1 MSAELVLP
9 ATSDERSLFLPIHL
23 RCGKRCSAPAGPA
36 IHVAGQWRGFRW
48 HCSACQRRAISGR
61 GYGQC
66 AAARPLPAPLLR
78 RVGNPPA
85 GAGAASRFTADRKSL
100 ATHRVETG
108 ARPQPIAVSDQGASV
123 MDGART
129 ERQRVRRM
137 GRRRIRSVTGITAMA
152 GTLLAA
158 VLGVVFAGA
167 PETASAGGG
176 SGLPGPAAGPVVQ
189 PVAATGSSGSGL
201 LPVWGQS
208 RSRHGVSSSGGIA
221 APTQSPGTSAGGA
234 SHAGSGAS

>member
-9 ATSDERSLFLPIHL
+9 ATSDARSLFLPIHV
-23 RCGKRCSAPAGPA
+23 RCGKCCSAPTGHVF
-36 IHVAGQWRGFRW
+36 HVAGQWRRFGGIAV
-48 HCSACQRRAISGR
+48 HASAERSRGGLRPVRRCPATS
-61 GYGQC
+61 C
-66 AAARPLPAPLLR
+66 AATTTC
-78 RVGNPPA
+78 GQPA
-85 GAGAASRFTADRKSL
+85 GKRAGAPSRFTADRKSL
-100 ATHRVETG
+100 ATDRVETG

-123 MDGART
+123 MDGSRT
-129 ERQRVRRM
+129 ERQRVRTM

-158 VLGVVFAGA
+158 VLGVVFAGV

-176 SGLPGPAAGPVVQ
+176 SGVPGPAAGPVMQ

-208 RSRHGVSSSGGIA
+208 RSRHGVSSDGGIA
-221 APTQSPGTSAGGA
+221 AATQSPGTSAGGA